1 MVALEPDLHQDAD
14 ASDDSAADEVVA
26 IETARGPFS
35 PCTHLTK
42 EDRALLE
49 NVGGHLPLLA
59 DLTHADAVLFA
70 RAEDQVVVVAEAQPV
85 PVPSPYALPMA
96 IGRTMAREESPLV
109 FRVVFDGRVRN
120 QVTTTVIRGAPVLQ
134 EVFAIRNEHGAV
146 VGALRSEML
155 LIEHERQRKRH
166 AVFRRAIARARD
178 LIVEGRLR
186 GGEKLGRLGVHDG
199 VMVIDSTG
207 RIEYLSAP
215 AEHLYRRLGYAD
227 NLVKTQLQELETN
240 EYICFKSMERGV
252 CLEQRVQEHDLVWIK
267 RVVPLVSDDHAAWPS
282 RLIGRGAVLTGAVVA
297 IQDVTDELQNEQE
310 LKIKTAMIQEIHHR
324 VKNNLQ
330 TIAALLRLQARRT
343 QSTEVAD
350 QLRESVGRII
360 SIAVVHEFLSH
371 EENSVIN
378 IHEVSNRILAEV
390 RNGVLDRSRPIN
402 LSLEGTRSFLL
413 PAQQATSCALIINE
427 LVQNAVEHAFVGLP
441 GGSIVVRLAEQG
453 DSLYI
458 EIQDDGRGLPHD
470 FDALR
475 QGGLGL
481 QIVRSLVHE
490 DLKGQFELIDGQG
503 VRAVVSFPKWISK
516 AE

>member
-1 MVALEPDLHQDAD
+1 
-14 ASDDSAADEVVA
+14 VVA
-26 IETARGPFS
+26 VEPELIGSES
-35 PCTHLTK
+35 PQHPNSEVLDPTQHLRP
-42 EDRALLE
+42 EDRALLN
-49 NVGGHLPLLA
+49 NVAGHLPLLA

-70 RAEDQVVVVAEAQPV
+70 RAQDQVMVAAQAQPV
-85 PVPSPYALPMA
+85 PVPSPYARPVAVGRAMTRDEAPM
-96 IGRTMAREESPLV
+96 V
-109 FRVVFDGRVRN
+109 FRVLIDNHRN

-134 EVFAIRNEHGAV
+134 EVFAIRNERGETI
-146 VGALRSEML
+146 GALRSEML

-178 LIVEGRLR
+178 LIISGRMR

-199 VMVIDSTG
+199 VMVIDSNG

-240 EYICFKSMERGV
+240 EYICFKAMERGV

-267 RVVPLVSDDHAAWPS
+267 RVVPLMSNKDEALP
-282 RLIGRGAVLTGAVVA
+282 LPFIGRRAVPTGAVVA

-343 QSTEVAD
+343 NNSEVAD

-378 IHEVSNRILAEV
+378 IHEVSKRILEEV
-390 RNGVLDRSRPIN
+390 RNGVLDHSRAIN

-413 PAQQATSCALIINE
+413 PAQQATSSALIINE

-458 EIQDDGRGLPHD
+458 EIADDGRGLPD
-470 FDALR
+470 GFDPAS
-475 QGGLGL
+475 QGLGL
-481 QIVRSLVHE
+481 QIVRSLVRE
-490 DLKGQFELIDGQG
+490 DLKGQFELVTKPNGKGAQ
-503 VRAVVSFPKWISK
+503 AVVSFPKWIAK

>member
-1 MVALEPDLHQDAD
+1 MVALEPDLRQTTVDSLPACEHL
-14 ASDDSAADEVVA
+14 SPDD
-26 IETARGPFS
+26 
-35 PCTHLTK
+35 K
-42 EDRALLE
+42 ALLE
-49 NVGGHLPLLA
+49 NVAGHLPLLA

-70 RAEDQVVVVAEAQPV
+70 RGDDQIVVVAQAQPV
-85 PVPSPYALPMA
+85 PVPSPYALPVEV
-96 IGRTMAREESPLV
+96 GRTMTREEAPLV
-109 FRVVFDGRVRN
+109 YRVLVDSHRN
-120 QVTTTVIRGAPVLQ
+120 QVNTTVIRGAPVLQ
-134 EVFAIRNEHGAV
+134 EVFAIRNERGET

-166 AVFRRAIARARD
+166 AVFRRAIARARE
-178 LIVEGRLR
+178 LIVAGRMQ

-199 VMVIDSTG
+199 VMVIDSSG

-267 RVVPLVSDDHAAWPS
+267 RVVPLVPRDDAP
-282 RLIGRGAVLTGAVVA
+282 LPLPFIGRRGVPTGAVVA

-343 QSTEVAD
+343 GNPEVAD

-378 IHEVSNRILAEV
+378 IHEVSNRILGEV
-390 RNGVLDRSRPIN
+390 RNGVLDRSKPIN
-402 LSLEGTRSFLL
+402 LSLEGSRTFLL

-427 LVQNAVEHAFVGLP
+427 LVQNAVEHAFLGLP
-441 GGSIVVRLAEQG
+441 GGSIVVKLAEQG
-453 DSLYI
+453 DSLCI
-458 EIQDDGRGLPHD
+458 EISDDGRGLPD
-470 FDALR
+470 GFDPI
-475 QGGLGL
+475 QHGGLGL
-481 QIVRSLVHE
+481 QIVRSLVRE
-490 DLKGQFELIDGQG
+490 DLKGEFELLGNVSG
-503 VRAVVSFPKWISK
+503 NGLSAVVSFPKWIAK

>member
-1 MVALEPDLHQDAD
+1 MSATISSARPMPAPGALSSAD
-14 ASDDSAADEVVA
+14 Q
-26 IETARGPFS
+26 
-35 PCTHLTK
+35 
-42 EDRALLE
+42 ALLE
-49 NVGGHLPLLA
+49 QVGGHLPLLA

-70 RAEDQVVVVAEAQPV
+70 RADDHAIVVAQAQPV
-85 PVPSPYALPMA
+85 PVPSPYALPVEV
-96 IGRTMAREESPLV
+96 GRTMARHEAPLV
-109 FRVVFDGRVRN
+109 FRVLFDGRARN

-134 EVFAIRNEHGAV
+134 EVFAIRNEHGDII
-146 VGALRSEML
+146 GALRSEML
-155 LIEHERQRKRH
+155 VIEHERQRKRD
-166 AVFRRAIARARD
+166 VRFRRAIARARD
-178 LIVEGRLR
+178 LIVSGRLR

-199 VMVIDSTG
+199 VMVIDADG

-240 EYICFKSMERGV
+240 EYICFRSMERGV

-267 RVVPLVSDDHAAWPS
+267 RVIPLSSDDDSTWSSH
-282 RLIGRGAVLTGAVVA
+282 LLGRRSTHRGAVVA
-297 IQDVTDELQNEQE
+297 IQDVTDELQKEQE

-343 QSTEVAD
+343 DSPEVAE

-371 EENSVIN
+371 EETSVIN

-390 RNGVLDRSRPIN
+390 RNGVLDHSRPIN
-402 LSLEGTRSFLL
+402 LALEGTRTFSL

-441 GGSIVVRLAEQG
+441 GGTIVVRLAEQG

-458 EIQDDGRGLPHD
+458 EIHDDGRGLPHG
-470 FDALR
+470 FDPAH

-481 QIVRSLVHE
+481 QIVRSLVRE
-490 DLKGQFELIDGQG
+490 DLKGEFELTNGPG
-503 VRAVVSFPKWISK
+503 THAVVSFPKWIAK
-516 AE
+516 PE